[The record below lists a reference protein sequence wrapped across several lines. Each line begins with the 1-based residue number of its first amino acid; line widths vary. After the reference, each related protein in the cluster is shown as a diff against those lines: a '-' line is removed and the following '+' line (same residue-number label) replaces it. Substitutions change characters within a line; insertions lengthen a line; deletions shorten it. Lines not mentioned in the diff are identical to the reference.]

1 MRIAIVEDDEKDLEH
16 LRGVVDAYA
25 GSRNMPV
32 QIDTF
37 SSGEDF
43 LRAFEPKKYALVFF
57 DNYIGNGLGIDF
69 ARRTRAQ
76 DPEVEFAF
84 VSMSTEFA
92 VSGFEVRALHYII
105 KPATPDAIGAVFD
118 RFRNHTQKAESPMIE
133 VVSDYH
139 PVLIPSQSIR
149 YINVEDKTCIIHA
162 DTDVRVYMRLEKL
175 MELLPP
181 DEFVRTHRSY
191 AVRLDR
197 IQTMNPTGFVLKDGD
212 AVPIGRSYQSCRSAY
227 IEYFADRRMANS
239 H

>member
-1 MRIAIVEDDEKDLEH
+1 MRIAIVEDDEKDMEH
-16 LRGVVDAYA
+16 LRSVVDAYA

-84 VSMSTEFA
+84 VSMSPEFA

-105 KPATPDAIGAVFD
+105 KPATPDAID
-118 RFRNHTQKAESPMIE
+118 RR
-133 VVSDYH
+133 
-139 PVLIPSQSIR
+139 
-149 YINVEDKTCIIHA
+149 
-162 DTDVRVYMRLEKL
+162 
-175 MELLPP
+175 
-181 DEFVRTHRSY
+181 
-191 AVRLDR
+191 VRLYK
-197 IQTMNPTGFVLKDGD
+197 MNALLHRVKAAS
-212 AVPIGRSYQSCRSAY
+212 AVS
-227 IEYFADRRMANS
+227 EYFRGKS
-239 H
+239 LVQLL